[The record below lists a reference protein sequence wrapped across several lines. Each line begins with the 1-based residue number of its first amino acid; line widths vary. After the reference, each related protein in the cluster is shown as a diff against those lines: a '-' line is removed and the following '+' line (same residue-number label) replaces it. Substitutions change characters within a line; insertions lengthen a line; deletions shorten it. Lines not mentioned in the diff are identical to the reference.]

1 MKMKPVSATCKLGQS
16 TESGDTQTKN
26 AEDMKAEYPVYYLWQ
41 PGVWSQNQKDIIK
54 MLFA

>member
-26 AEDMKAEYPVYYLWQ
+26 AEDMKAEYPVYYLWK